1 MHNERSFPLRDG
13 ALLGQYFCQ
22 GLAVAEFADD
32 VKPVPVLMELVYLE
46 QVGVIDFLQLAD
58 LLLEQ
63 LPLLG
68 SHSVL
73 VDDEHA
79 LTYFGPPIY

>member
-1 MHNERSFPLRDG
+1 
-13 ALLGQYFCQ
+13 
-22 GLAVAEFADD
+22 
-32 VKPVPVLMELVYLE
+32 MELVYLE